1 MSEQISIVVDGQEKS
16 VDAGTTGAQLFF
28 EQREVVVMRVDGSL
42 QDLSRELVAGT
53 TVESVDISSED
64 GLNVLRH
71 STAHVMAQAVQ
82 QLRPDA
88 KLGIGPYIKDGFYF
102 DFDVAEPFTPE
113 DLKTLEKMMLKIVN
127 QNQQFQ
133 RRVVTEEQAREEMAN
148 EPYKLELLNKSSE
161 ADTAGEG
168 VSVEVGAGDITIYDN
183 VDRKTGEAV
192 WCDLCRGPHLQNTKI
207 ISNAFALTRSA
218 AAYWLGSEKNK
229 QLQRIYGTAWPTK
242 EDLKAYQERLAEA
255 ERRDHRKLGAE
266 LDLFSFPDALGSGL
280 PVFHPKGGIIR
291 KAMEDYS
298 RQRHTEAGYEFVYTP
313 HITKGHLYEISGHL
327 DWYKDGMFP
336 AMHVD
341 EELNEDGT
349 VRKPG
354 QDYYLKPMNC
364 PMHNLIFDSRG
375 RSYREL
381 PLRLFEFGS
390 VYRYEKS
397 GVVHGLT
404 RVRGMTQDDA
414 HIYCTKE
421 QMKDELTSTL
431 NFVLGLLKDYGL
443 DDFYLELSTKDPE
456 KYVGGDEIW
465 EEATRTL
472 AEVAEASGLDLVPDP
487 GGAAFYG
494 PKISVQARDAIGRT
508 WQMST
513 IQLDFNLPERFNLE
527 YQAADGTRQRPV
539 MIHRALFGSVERF
552 MGVLTEHYAGA
563 FPAWLA
569 PVQVVGI
576 PVAEAFNDY
585 MQGILDDLKKRGIRV
600 EGDYSS
606 DRFPKKIRNASK
618 DKTPF
623 VLIAGGDDADAN
635 AVSFRYRDGSQDN
648 GVPVQEAIERI
659 VAAVQS
665 RTLQDGPV
673 RSSENDDAAAVAQA
687 GSESAAEAA
696 TADAVASSA
705 AVES

>member
-1 MSEQISIVVDGQEKS
+1 MPVDTQITIQVDG
-16 VDAGTTGAQLFF
+16 VATTVATGTTGAELFF
-28 EQREVVVMRVDGSL
+28 ERREVVVARVDGVL
-42 QDLSRELVAGT
+42 KDLDQPLAEGAV
-53 TVESVDISSED
+53 VEGVTIDSPD

-88 KLGIGPYIKDGFYF
+88 KLGIGPYITDGFYF

-127 QNQQFQ
+127 QNQKFA
-133 RRVVTEEQAREEMAN
+133 RRVVTEDEAREAMAN
-148 EPYKLELLNKSSE
+148 EPYKLELLGKASD
-161 ADTAGEG
+161 ADAAGEG
-168 VSVEVGAGDITIYDN
+168 VNVEVGAGDITIYDN
-183 VDRKTGEAV
+183 IDRKSGDV
-192 WCDLCRGPHLQNTKI
+192 LWCDLCRGPHLQNTKL
-207 ISNAFALTRSA
+207 ISNAFALTRSS
-218 AAYWLGSEKNK
+218 AAYWLGNQANQ

-242 EDLKAYQERLAEA
+242 DALKAYQERIAEA
-255 ERRDHRKLGAE
+255 ERRDHRKLGVE
-266 LDLFSFPDALGSGL
+266 LDLFSFPDELGSGL

-291 KAMEDYS
+291 KEMEDYS
-298 RQRHTEAGYEFVYTP
+298 RQRHVDAGYEFVYTP
-313 HITKGHLYEISGHL
+313 HITKGHLYEVSGHL
-327 DWYKDGMFP
+327 DWYRDGMFP
-336 AMHVD
+336 PMHVD
-341 EELNEDGT
+341 AELNEDGT

-364 PMHNLIFDSRG
+364 PMHNLIFRSRG

-421 QMKDELTSTL
+421 QMKDELTTTL

-456 KYVGGDEIW
+456 KFVGDDDAW
-465 EEATRTL
+465 EEATNTL
-472 AEVAEASGLDLVPDP
+472 AEVAQASGLELVPDP

-494 PKISVQARDAIGRT
+494 PKISVQAKDALGRT

-513 IQLDFNLPERFNLE
+513 IQLDFNLPERFELE

-563 FPAWLA
+563 FPAWLS
-569 PVQVVGI
+569 PVQVVAI

-585 MQGILDDLKKRGIRV
+585 MYDVVAQLKKAGIRAEV
-600 EGDYSS
+600 DISS
-606 DRFPKKIRNASK
+606 DRFPKKIRTASK
-618 DKTPF
+618 DKIPF

-635 AVSFRYRDGSQDN
+635 AVSFRFRDGSQDN
-648 GVPVQEAIERI
+648 GVPVEEAVSRI
-659 VAAVQS
+659 VEAVRN
-665 RTLQDGPV
+665 RT
-673 RSSENDDAAAVAQA
+673 A
-687 GSESAAEAA
+687 
-696 TADAVASSA
+696 
-705 AVES
+705 

>member
-1 MSEQISIVVDGQEKS
+1 VSDQITLTVDGEQRE
-16 VDAGTTGAQLFF
+16 VAAGTTGAELFF
-28 EQREVVVMRVDGSL
+28 DNRDVVVMRVDGVL
-42 QDLSRELVAGT
+42 RDLDRALEAGAA
-53 TVESVDISSED
+53 VEAVTIGSPD

-88 KLGIGPYIKDGFYF
+88 KLGIGPYITDGFYF

-127 QNQQFQ
+127 QNQKFA
-133 RRVVTEEQAREEMAN
+133 RRVVTDEEAREAMAN
-148 EPYKLELLNKSSE
+148 EPYKLELLGKSNE

-168 VSVEVGAGDITIYDN
+168 VSVEVGAGEITIYDN
-183 VDRKTGEAV
+183 VDRKSGDV
-192 WCDLCRGPHLQNTKI
+192 IWCDLCRGPHLPNTKL

-242 EDLKAYQERLAEA
+242 EDLKAYQERIAEA

-266 LDLFSFPDALGSGL
+266 MDLFSFPDELGSGL
-280 PVFHPKGGIIR
+280 PVFHPRGGIIR
-291 KAMEDYS
+291 KTMEDYS
-298 RQRHTEAGYEFVYTP
+298 RKRHEEAGYEFVYTP
-313 HITKGHLYEISGHL
+313 HITKGHLYEVSGHL
-327 DWYKDGMFP
+327 DWYRDGMFP

-341 EELNEDGT
+341 ETRDPATGEIT
-349 VRKPG
+349 KPG

-364 PMHNLIFDSRG
+364 PMHNLIFRGRG

-381 PLRLFEFGS
+381 PLRLFEFGQ

-414 HIYCTKE
+414 HIYCTRE
-421 QMKDELTSTL
+421 QMKDELATTL
-431 NFVLGLLKDYGL
+431 TFVLDLLKDYGL

-456 KYVGGDEIW
+456 KFVGSDEVW

-472 AEVAEASGLDLVPDP
+472 AEVAEASGLELVPDP

-513 IQLDFNLPERFNLE
+513 IQLDFNLPERFELE
-527 YQAADGTRQRPV
+527 YQASDGTRQRPV

-552 MGVLTEHYAGA
+552 MGVLIEHYAGA

-569 PVQVVGI
+569 PVQVLAV

-585 MQGILDDLKKRGIRV
+585 MQQIVERLRAEGIRA
-600 EGDYSS
+600 EADLSS

-618 DKTPF
+618 EKVPF
-623 VLIAGGDDADAN
+623 VLIAGGDDAEAG

-648 GVPVQEAIERI
+648 GIPVDEAVARI
-659 VAAVQS
+659 VSAV
-665 RTLQDGPV
+665 RN
-673 RSSENDDAAAVAQA
+673 R
-687 GSESAAEAA
+687 EA
-696 TADAVASSA
+696 
-705 AVES
+705 

>member
-1 MSEQISIVVDGQEKS
+1 MSDAQQITLIVDGEETK
-16 VDAGTTGAQLFF
+16 VTEGTTGAELFF
-28 EQREVVVMRVDGSL
+28 ERRDVVVARVDGVL
-42 QDLSRELVAGT
+42 KDLDQPLSDGAN
-53 TVESVDISSED
+53 VEGVTIESPD

-88 KLGIGPYIKDGFYF
+88 KLGIGPYITDGFYF

-113 DLKTLEKMMLKIVN
+113 DLRQLEKMMQKIIN
-127 QNQQFQ
+127 QNQKFV
-133 RRVVTEEQAREEMAN
+133 RRVVTEEEARQAMAN
-148 EPYKLELLNKSSE
+148 EPYKLELLGKKNDA
-161 ADTAGEG
+161 ADAAEG
-168 VSVEVGAGDITIYDN
+168 VNVEVGVGDITIYDN
-183 VDRKTGEAV
+183 VDRKSGDSV
-192 WCDLCRGPHLQNTKI
+192 WCDLCRGPHLPNTKI
-207 ISNAFALTRSA
+207 ISNAFALTRSSS
-218 AAYWLGSEKNK
+218 AYWLGNQNNQ

-242 EDLKAYQERLAEA
+242 EALKAYQERIAEA
-255 ERRDHRKLGAE
+255 ERRDHRKLGVE
-266 LDLFSFPDALGSGL
+266 LDLFSFPDELGSGL

-291 KAMEDYS
+291 KEMEDYS
-298 RQRHTEAGYEFVYTP
+298 RKRHVDAGYEFVYTP
-313 HITKGHLYEISGHL
+313 HITKGHLYEVSGHL

-336 AMHVD
+336 AMQVD
-341 EELNEDGT
+341 AELNPDGT
-349 VRKPG
+349 VRKPA

-364 PMHNLIFDSRG
+364 PMHNLIFRSRG

-414 HIYCTKE
+414 HIYCTRE
-421 QMKDELTSTL
+421 QMKDELTTTL

-443 DDFYLELSTKDPE
+443 DDFYLELSTKNEE
-456 KYVGGDEIW
+456 KFVGDDATW

-472 AEVAEASGLDLVPDP
+472 AEVAEASGLELVPDP

-494 PKISVQARDAIGRT
+494 PKISVQAKDALGRT

-513 IQLDFNLPERFNLE
+513 IQLDFNLPERFELE

-585 MQGILDDLKKRGIRV
+585 MFDVVGQLKAAGIRAEV
-600 EGDYSS
+600 DISS
-606 DRFPKKIRNASK
+606 DRFPKKIRTASK
-618 DKTPF
+618 DKIPF
-623 VLIAGGDDADAN
+623 VLIAGGEDAEAG
-635 AVSFRYRDGSQDN
+635 AVSFRFRDGSQDN
-648 GVPVQEAIERI
+648 GVPVEEAVRRI
-659 VAAVQS
+659 V
-665 RTLQDGPV
+665 
-673 RSSENDDAAAVAQA
+673 
-687 GSESAAEAA
+687 
-696 TADAVASSA
+696 DAVKNR
-705 AVES
+705 ES

>member
-1 MSEQISIVVDGQEKS
+1 MSVPEKFTLIVDGEETT
-16 VDAGTTGAQLFF
+16 VDTGTTGAQLFF
-28 EQREVVVMRVDGSL
+28 ERRDVVVMRVNSVL
-42 QDLSRELVAGT
+42 KDLDTPLEQGDV
-53 TVESVDISSED
+53 VESATIESED

-113 DLKTLEKMMLKIVN
+113 DLKTLEKMMQKIINSN
-127 QNQQFQ
+127 QKFV
-133 RRVVTEEQAREEMAN
+133 RRVVSEDEAREAMAN
-148 EPYKLELLNKSSE
+148 EPYKLELLGKKDGAE
-161 ADTAGEG
+161 EAGEG
-168 VSVEVGAGDITIYDN
+168 ANIEVGAGEITIYDN
-183 VDRKTGEAV
+183 VDRKSGETV
-192 WCDLCRGPHLQNTKI
+192 WCDLCRGPHLPNTKL

-218 AAYWLGSEKNK
+218 AAYWLGNQKNQ

-242 EDLKAYQERLAEA
+242 DALKAYQERLAEA
-255 ERRDHRKLGAE
+255 ERRDHRKLGTE
-266 LDLFSFPDALGSGL
+266 LDLFSFPDELGSGL

-313 HITKGHLYEISGHL
+313 HITKGHLYEVSGHL
-327 DWYKDGMFP
+327 DWYRDGMFP
-336 AMHVD
+336 PMHVD
-341 EELNEDGT
+341 EVTDPETGEVT
-349 VRKPG
+349 KPG

-364 PMHNLIFDSRG
+364 PMHNLIFRSRG

-397 GVVHGLT
+397 GVIHGLT

-414 HIYCTKE
+414 HIYCTRE

-431 NFVLGLLKDYGL
+431 KFVLDLLRDYGL

-456 KYVGGDEIW
+456 KYVGSDEVW

-513 IQLDFNLPERFNLE
+513 IQLDFNLPERFELE
-527 YQAADGTRQRPV
+527 YQAADGSRQRPV

-552 MGVLTEHYAGA
+552 MGLLTEHYAGA
-563 FPAWLA
+563 FPAWLS

-585 MQGILDDLKKRGIRV
+585 MFDVVDKLKAHGIRAQV
-600 EGDYSS
+600 DTGT
-606 DRFPKKIRNASK
+606 DRFPKKIRTASK
-618 DKTPF
+618 DKIPF
-623 VLIAGGDDADAN
+623 VLIAGGDDAEAG
-635 AVSFRYRDGSQDN
+635 AVSFRFRDGSQDN
-648 GVPVQEAIERI
+648 GVPVEEAVKRI
-659 VAAVQS
+659 VEAV
-665 RTLQDGPV
+665 RNHDK
-673 RSSENDDAAAVAQA
+673 
-687 GSESAAEAA
+687 
-696 TADAVASSA
+696 
-705 AVES
+705 

>member
-1 MSEQISIVVDGQEKS
+1 MSAPQTITLIVDGEENK
-16 VDAGTTGAQLFF
+16 VTTGTTGAEFF
-28 EQREVVVMRVDGSL
+28 ADRRDVVVMRVDGEL
-42 QDLSRELVAGT
+42 RDLDRPLPEGAS
-53 TVESVDISSED
+53 VESVTISSPD

-102 DFDVAEPFTPE
+102 DFDVEEPFTPE

-127 QNQQFQ
+127 QNQKFA
-133 RRVVTEEQAREEMAN
+133 RRVVTEDEAREAMAD
-148 EPYKLELLNKSSE
+148 EPYKLILLGLKSDAE
-161 ADTAGEG
+161 EAGEG
-168 VSVEVGAGDITIYDN
+168 ASVEVGAGEITIYDN
-183 VDRKTGEAV
+183 VDRKSGDTI
-192 WCDLCRGPHLQNTKI
+192 WCDLCRGPHLPNTKL

-266 LDLFSFPDALGSGL
+266 LDLFSFPDELGSGL

-291 KAMEDYS
+291 RTMEDYS
-298 RQRHTEAGYEFVYTP
+298 RQRHEAAGYEFVYTP

-327 DWYKDGMFP
+327 DWYKEGMFP
-336 AMHVD
+336 AMHID
-341 EELNEDGT
+341 ETRDPETWD
-349 VRKPG
+349 VVKPG

-364 PMHNLIFDSRG
+364 PMHNLIFRSRG

-414 HIYCTKE
+414 HIYCTRE
-421 QMKDELTSTL
+421 QMKDELTTTL
-431 NFVLGLLKDYGL
+431 NFVLDLLKDYGL
-443 DDFYLELSTKDPE
+443 EDFYLELSTKDPE
-456 KYVGGDEIW
+456 KFVGSDEAW

-472 AEVAEASGLDLVPDP
+472 AEVAEASGLELVPDP

-513 IQLDFNLPERFNLE
+513 IQLDFNLPERFELE
-527 YQAADGTRQRPV
+527 YQAADGSRQRPV

-552 MGVLTEHYAGA
+552 MGVLIEHYAGS

-569 PVQVVGI
+569 PVQVVAV
-576 PVAEAFNDY
+576 PVADAFNDY
-585 MQGILDDLKKRGIRV
+585 VSDVVAKLRAQGIRAEADLG
-600 EGDYSS
+600 S
-606 DRFPKKIRNASK
+606 DRFPKKIRTASK
-618 DKTPF
+618 EKIPF
-623 VLIAGGDDADAN
+623 VLIAGGEDAEAG
-635 AVSFRYRDGSQDN
+635 AVSFRFRDGSQDN
-648 GVPVQEAIERI
+648 GVPVDEAVQRI
-659 VAAVQS
+659 VAAVRNREDQ
-665 RTLQDGPV
+665 P
-673 RSSENDDAAAVAQA
+673 
-687 GSESAAEAA
+687 
-696 TADAVASSA
+696 
-705 AVES
+705 